1 MKNKFKDN
9 YKKFLEDNYS
19 IVHTVKNFKPSN
31 IQKLKDNLL
40 KNVINCI
47 NEYIQSLVD
56 FKNENEIRT
65 KIAQKNK
72 RDKYEKLNW
81 NEFLVVDIEQWII
94 VRRKIQ
100 RIFNNL
106 KNSSMND
113 LEELLKLWDKMNEF
127 LKKEEE
133 NSKNWPQEH
142 TVQIR
147 KKLNNLS
154 LVIRNEK
161 NYNFI
166 KCIQQNKDNCSL

>member
-1 MKNKFKDN
+1 MSKSKFKDD
-9 YKKFLEDNYS
+9 YKKFLEDNFS
-19 IVHTVKNFKPSN
+19 ISHIVKIFKPSN

-40 KNVINCI
+40 TNVIKCI
-47 NEYIQSLVD
+47 EEYIESLVD
-56 FKNENEIRT
+56 FREKTSVKTTQNTRN
-65 KIAQKNK
+65 
-72 RDKYEKLNW
+72 KYEKLNW